1 MNQTIKNIGIKFG
14 LFLAL
19 ILSIINVGIYFYDYN
34 IMASTANGFIL
45 LFVIIIFGLIST
57 ALAKFKIGGFITF
70 KQAFTP
76 YILTISI
83 GIFISTIVQF
93 LIYSV
98 IDPET
103 GELLKETLRNMYVEQ
118 IMKSNGTQEEIA
130 ASIAEV
136 KLTNPLAFGGLISSA
151 VIRIAMLSVAGI
163 LIALIF
169 RNRSEFIAPVE
180 PKQ

>member
-1 MNQTIKNIGIKFG
+1 MNQTIKSIGIKFG
-14 LFLAL
+14 LLLAL
-19 ILSIINVGIYFYDYN
+19 ILTIINVGIYFYDYS

-45 LFVIIIFGLIST
+45 LFVIIIFGLIATVLS
-57 ALAKFKIGGFITF
+57 KYKIGGYITF

-83 GIFISTIVQF
+83 GIIISTIVQF

-98 IDPET
+98 LDPET
-103 GELLKETLRNMYVEQ
+103 GELLKETMRNMYVEQ
-118 IMKSNGTQEEIA
+118 IMKSDGTQEEIT

-136 KLTNPLAFGGLISSA
+136 QKTNPLAFGGLISSA

-169 RNRSEFIAPVE
+169 RNRSEFSST
-180 PKQ
+180 KQ

>member
-1 MNQTIKNIGIKFG
+1 MNQTIKNVGVKIGF
-14 LFLAL
+14 LLAL
-19 ILSIINVGIYFYDYN
+19 ILSIVNIGIYFYDYT

-45 LFVIIIFGLIST
+45 LFVIIIFGLIAT
-57 ALAKFKIGGFITF
+57 ALAKYKIGGFIIF
-70 KQAFTP
+70 KEAFTP
-76 YILTISI
+76 YIITVSI
-83 GIFISTIVQF
+83 GILISTLVQY

-103 GELLKETLRNMYVEQ
+103 GELLKQTFRDLYVTE
-118 IMKSNGTQEEIA
+118 ISKSNGTPEEIA

-136 KLTNPLAFGGLISSA
+136 QKTNPLAFGGLISSA

-169 RNRSEFIAPVE
+169 RNRSEFTST
-180 PKQ
+180 KQ